1 MRLRI
6 VHIRAI
12 ALIRR
17 VVLALIFALIAF
29 LSVSVILNVKKRN
42 TAFEPSSRLAAEK
55 EVYQEKVRALDFA
68 GEKKKFSIKAGRVYI
83 DEAGR
88 QRFEGGVEM
97 AVLEP
102 GGLLKITAAT
112 AVIAAGNELLQAE
125 DNVQIETEDYT
136 VMARRLEFDLKRR
149 TARAEKVKFESES
162 LQLSSGVI
170 FMQAEEKRVEFQE
183 EITGKIR
190 DLSGQVYF
198 LEADRLA
205 VNIPE
210 RSFLAENLRLKSDWI
225 RLDGKI
231 AEGRQAKKGEL
242 ERLNLTA
249 GAGVRWK
256 IPAGES
262 ELQEVELHA
271 GGLGIEDFR
280 ENFFLSARGKFRVRG
295 AGQEL
300 KIQGSGENLGLSS
313 EKRAPRLLQADNCE
327 LTVEDKNGETYW
339 ISGRKVMYDLPG
351 NLLEVETGAEL
362 HQENYCLGAGG
373 LVFDLKGQIL
383 RAKNFSL
390 ELKPAF
396 FVRKSPLFTCGAGI
410 MITGAILE
418 GKPGLFQMSGQ
429 VRISGE
435 RRFFQAEIVELE
447 RNGQFLIERVFPG
460 NWHLEKAGGRKQTL
474 EIAAGRATSGR
485 VEPHLLL
492 ENGARLKTDSLRLE
506 SREIVLLFQD
516 DSALQ
521 VHSVEA
527 RDGVKINWKDYQVF
541 GERALYDFVHEKIEL
556 TGNPRLISPSGDRLE
571 TDKLTLFL
579 ADDRIRLESQ
589 KRERS
594 LTILVRGR

>member
-1 MRLRI
+1 MPLRI
-6 VHIRAI
+6 DHIRAI

-17 VVLALIFALIAF
+17 VVLALLFALIVF
-29 LSVSVILNVKKRN
+29 LFVSVIQNVKKRN
-42 TAFEPSSRLAAEK
+42 PAFESSSRPSTEK

-68 GEKKKFSIKAGRVYI
+68 GEKKKFSIKAERVFI
-83 DEAGR
+83 DEEGR

-102 GGLLKITAAT
+102 DGLLKITAAT

-125 DNVQIETEDYT
+125 DNVQIETEDYS
-136 VMARRLEFDLKRR
+136 VLARRLGFDLRKR
-149 TARAEKVKFESES
+149 TARAEAVEFESES
-162 LQLSSGVI
+162 LQLSSGVM
-170 FMQAEEKRVEFQE
+170 FLQTEEKRLEFQE
-183 EITGKIR
+183 EISGRIR
-190 DLSGQVYF
+190 DVSGQVYF
-198 LEADRLA
+198 LGADRLA
-205 VNIPE
+205 VNIPG

-225 RLDGKI
+225 RLDGKR
-231 AEGRQAKKGEL
+231 AEGRQAGKGEL

-256 IPAGES
+256 ILAGES
-262 ELQEVELHA
+262 ELQEVELDA
-271 GGLGIEDFR
+271 GDLGIENFR

-313 EKRAPRLLQADNCE
+313 EKRAPRLLQTDNCV
-327 LTVEDKNGETYW
+327 LTVEDKNGETYRV
-339 ISGRKVMYDLPG
+339 SGRRVLYDLPG

-362 HQENYCLGAGG
+362 HQENYRLVAGG

-390 ELKPAF
+390 ELKSAF
-396 FVRKSPLFTCGAGI
+396 FERKNPLFTCGAGVL
-410 MITGAILE
+410 ITGAILE
-418 GKPGLFQMSGQ
+418 GKPGLFRMSGQ

-435 RRFFQAEIVELE
+435 RQFFQGESLRLE
-447 RNGQFLIERVFPG
+447 RNGQFLIEQVFPG
-460 NWHLEKAGGRKQTL
+460 NWHLEKTDGSKQTL
-474 EIAAGRATSGR
+474 EIAAGRIISGQ
-485 VEPHLLL
+485 VEPQLLL
-492 ENGARLKTDSLRLE
+492 ENGARLKTDSFRLE
-506 SREIVLLFQD
+506 SREMALLSPD

-521 VHSVEA
+521 VQSVEA
-527 RDGVKINWKDYQVF
+527 RDGVKINWKDYLVF
-541 GERALYDFVHEKIEL
+541 GERALYDFEQEKIEL
-556 TGNPRLISPSGDRLE
+556 TGNPRLVTPSGDRLE